1 MLRVKPVDALVGH
14 GRLSEWVLSVHPIGV
29 LHFAHVFDWRTG
41 LRRGLNSVRPD
52 YPSP

>member
-14 GRLSEWVLSVHPIGV
+14 GRLLGWVPSVHPIDV
-29 LHFAHVFDWRTG
+29 VHFAHVFDWRTG

-52 YPSP
+52 SSP